1 MTSLVRLS
9 RRFRRAVAHMLL
21 VGVLLAGGTAPPAH
35 GETGRPV
42 PRFVS
47 LRSDDVNVRT
57 GPGLRYPVDWVYRR
71 KHLPVEVIAE
81 WDTWRKVRDWEGAV
95 GWVHQSTLSAR
106 RYVLIMAPAGQLR
119 ALKREPAV
127 AAAAVAEAEPM
138 VLGQLLECQTQW
150 CRLDVQGNRG
160 WLARTDL
167 WGLYPNETL
176 K

>member
-1 MTSLVRLS
+1 LTSVLLPPLRS
-9 RRFRRAVAHMLL
+9 ARAAIAALM
-21 VGVLLAGGTAPPAH
+21 VGVLLAIGMADAARA
-35 GETGRPV
+35 ESGRPV

-57 GPGLRYPVDWVYRR
+57 GPGLRYPVDYVYRR
-71 KHLPVEVIAE
+71 RHLPVEVIAE

-106 RYVLIMAPAGQLR
+106 RYALIMAPAGQLR
-119 ALKREPAV
+119 TLKREPADS
-127 AAAAVAEAEPM
+127 ATAVAQAEPM
-138 VLGQLLECQTQW
+138 VIGQVLECRPQW

-160 WLARTDL
+160 WLSRTDL

>member
-1 MTSLVRLS
+1 MTRLVPPSSRLG
-9 RRFRRAVAHMLL
+9 RAVLAA
-21 VGVLLAGGTAPPAH
+21 LLAGALLAAGIAPSAH

-106 RYVLIMAPAGQLR
+106 RYAMIMAPAGQLR

-127 AAAAVAEAEPM
+127 TAAAVAETEPM
-138 VLGQLLECQTQW
+138 VLGQVLECQPQW

-160 WLARTDL
+160 WLPRTDL

>member
-1 MTSLVRLS
+1 MIRPVSPP
-9 RRFRRAVAHMLL
+9 RRIRRAVLAA
-21 VGVLLAGGTAPPAH
+21 LLAAASIAAGSAPPAH

-95 GWVHQSTLSAR
+95 GWVHQSTLSVQ
-106 RYVLIMAPAGQLR
+106 RYALIMAPTGQLR
-119 ALKREPAV
+119 AMKREPA
-127 AAAAVAEAEPM
+127 ATAAAVAEAEPM
-138 VLGQLLECQTQW
+138 VLGRILECQPQW

-160 WLARTDL
+160 WLPRTDL
-167 WGLYPNETL
+167 WGLYPTETL

>member
-1 MTSLVRLS
+1 LTSAFLPTVRI
-9 RRFRRAVAHMLL
+9 RRAVAGALIASA
-21 VGVLLAGGTAPPAH
+21 LLALLGAGPVDA
-35 GETGRPV
+35 ESGRPV

-57 GPGLRYPVDWVYRR
+57 GPGLRYPVDYIYRR
-71 KHLPVEVIAE
+71 RHLPVEVIAE

-106 RYVLIMAPAGQLR
+106 RYALIMAPAGQLR
-119 ALKREPAV
+119 TLKREPTA

-138 VLGQLLECQTQW
+138 VIGQVLECQPQW
-150 CRLDVQGNRG
+150 CRLDVQGRRG
-160 WLARTDL
+160 WLPRADL